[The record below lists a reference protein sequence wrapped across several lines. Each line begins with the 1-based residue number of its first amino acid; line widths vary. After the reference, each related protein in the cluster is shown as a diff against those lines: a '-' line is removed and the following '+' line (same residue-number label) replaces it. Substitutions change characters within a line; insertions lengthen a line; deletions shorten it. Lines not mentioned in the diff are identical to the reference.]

1 MKQIS
6 DKTRELLS
14 IAAKKNGLGGIV
26 LVDKICTQCELEYKG
41 ISNQL
46 LCNQCKAEG
55 GYSKKCN
62 HCGNGYKSKGNG
74 GKYCSDCSK
83 TKAYQIGKRRDAWIG
98 EKIADAKRKFFKTE
112 YGKEVAKNVGKANSI
127 NLKNYFKTDAGK
139 AQIHRS
145 SILQS
150 RIMIDKIK
158 SGEFTPNITN
168 SFTKWD
174 AKILLE
180 DGTYKKFRSSWEACF
195 WYSNRNL
202 KYEYMRISYIDQNGL
217 DRTYIADF
225 INESGDILYEIK
237 PKSYF
242 PPQKNKMDSIISYCN
257 SNGIKFMWINEY
269 NIMNYIDIDIFEGE
283 NYKQLEKLF
292 KGINYVAKN

>member
-1 MKQIS
+1 MD
-6 DKTRELLS
+6 DKLREVFR
-14 IAAKKNGLGGIV
+14 KNAIKNRFGGIV
-26 LVDKICTQCELEYKG
+26 LLDKICTQCNLEYKG

-46 LCNQCKAEG
+46 LCNQCKKGG

-62 HCGNGYKSKGNG
+62 HCSTDYITKYKNT
-74 GKYCSDCSK
+74 KYCSECSK
-83 TKAYQIGKRRDAWIG
+83 TKAWLVGKTRDTSIGK
-98 EKIADAKRKFFKTE
+98 KITDSKRKFFETE
-112 YGKEVAKNVGKANSI
+112 YGKKVAKNVGKKNSVK
-127 NLKNYFKTDAGK
+127 LKSYFKTDVGK
-139 AQIHRS
+139 QQIYRN

-150 RIMIDKIK
+150 QYMIDKIK

-168 SFTKWD
+168 SFTNWD

-202 KYEYMRISYIDQNGL
+202 KYEHMRISYINKNGL
-217 DRTYIADF
+217 NKTYIADF
-225 INESGDILYEIK
+225 ISESSDILYEIK

-242 PPQKNKMDSIISYCN
+242 IKQKHKMDSIISYCN
-257 SNGIKFMWINEY
+257 SNGIKFIWINES
-269 NIMNYIDIDIFEGE
+269 NIMNYIDTNIFEGE